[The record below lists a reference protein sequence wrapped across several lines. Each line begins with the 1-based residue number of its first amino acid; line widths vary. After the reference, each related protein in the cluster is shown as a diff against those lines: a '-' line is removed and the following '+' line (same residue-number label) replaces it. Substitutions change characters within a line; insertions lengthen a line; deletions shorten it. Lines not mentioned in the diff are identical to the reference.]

1 MTPMNTLRLVLL
13 AGALPLAGSA
23 QLTPRLDCTASS
35 GIFGPALDLPL
46 AGDNPAASL
55 FGLAPVPGA
64 LLQVISAGPNGVAD
78 LPRAD
83 GSPGGD
89 DVLAGELHIGDG
101 MPPGA
106 GPTGMFSASIARPA
120 GATRLYMR
128 AFNAATLAAA
138 THCGQSALFTPA
150 GLAVMDVSRLGLLAT
165 TLPLGVDWSTSDADG
180 DGVSDLEEW
189 KANTHPGDAGDL
201 LRAFYRSRDE
211 LQGLV
216 VEARPGR
223 VYTLQRST
231 GDLGG
236 TMEWES
242 IWAAGP
248 FDTARTLEMPDIDA
262 FAVPSSRVYYR
273 VLVETP

>member
-1 MTPMNTLRLVLL
+1 MTPMNSLRIVLL
-13 AGALPLAGSA
+13 AASLPLAASA

-55 FGLAPVPGA
+55 FGLTPVPGA
-64 LLQVISAGPNGVAD
+64 LLQVISAGPNAVAD

-89 DVLAGELHIGDG
+89 DTLVAELHIGDG

-106 GPTGMFSASIARPA
+106 GATGMFSASITRPA

-128 AFNAATLAAA
+128 AFNAPTLAAA

-165 TLPLGVDWSTSDADG
+165 TLPLGVDWSTTDSDG
-180 DGVSDLEEW
+180 DHVSDLEEW
-189 KANTHPGDAGDL
+189 QANTDPGDAGDL

-223 VYTLQRST
+223 LYTLQRST
-231 GDLGG
+231 GDLAG

-262 FAVPSSRVYYR
+262 FAIPSSRVYYR